1 MSLKRNGAPFAR
13 SRVGLAGILLVA
25 MVASGC
31 SRVPRRLA
39 LEGRVTVDGV
49 PLESGAMAWIPIEQT
64 GGPTCGGSITAGRF
78 SIPAPEG
85 ARAGEYRVEIT
96 ASRLSDRA
104 DSMSLDGTTM
114 AYSMIQYL
122 PARYNA
128 ESELVATVRS
138 SGKNVYTFELTTESE
153 QR

>member
-1 MSLKRNGAPFAR
+1 MTRCDQIYRAGPPAAAR
-13 SRVGLAGILLVA
+13 SQQA
-25 MVASGC
+25 ASR
-31 SRVPRRLA
+31 SPPRK
-39 LEGRVTVDGV
+39 
-49 PLESGAMAWIPIEQT
+49 
-64 GGPTCGGSITAGRF
+64 
-78 SIPAPEG
+78 

-104 DSMSLDGTTM
+104 DSMSLDGMTM

>member
-1 MSLKRNGAPFAR
+1 
-13 SRVGLAGILLVA
+13 
-25 MVASGC
+25 
-31 SRVPRRLA
+31 
-39 LEGRVTVDGV
+39 
-49 PLESGAMAWIPIEQT
+49 MAWIPTEQT

-138 SGKNVYTFELTTESE
+138 SGKNVYTFELTTEPE
-153 QR
+153 QLDVDRRASPGGAAPAGGAGGARIKRGLCIRRPAATPAR